1 MRIGVWNREAL
12 FACGLALAFGTGLVS
27 QSRADDSFA
36 AVSEK
41 VNQKVVKLFGSGG
54 FTGLVSYGT
63 GALVSPDG
71 YILTIASHMLD
82 TQDLRVHLSDGRRFH
97 AKVVVIEPELD
108 AALVKIDKVEE
119 LPYFDVAQAAK
130 ASLAHAGDWIL
141 ALSNEFNVATR
152 DEPMSVQHGVIA
164 AYAKLQGHKGVFDA
178 PYTGDVYVIDAITNN
193 PGAGGGVITTRKGE
207 LLGIIGK
214 ELRNGLTNTWI
225 NYAVP
230 IQVLAKFVTEGKAGK
245 YKPIVKP
252 KSPGGPGG
260 YHGLMLVPNVV
271 ERTPPYIEEVVPGSP
286 AAKAGLKPDDLIVY
300 VDGEQVLT
308 VTAFKEIL
316 TKTRPG
322 TVVKLEIRR
331 VDKNDPSGADRLLT
345 VELKLSEPPAEKKK
359 EAEKGKQ
366 GDTEKKDGEKG
377 RQGDTETK
385 K

>member
-1 MRIGVWNREAL
+1 MKFCVGFL
-12 FACGLALAFGTGLVS
+12 GLMLAVPAV
-27 QSRADDSFA
+27 RADDSFA

-71 YILTIASHMLD
+71 YILTVAGHMLD

-108 AALVKIDKVEE
+108 AALVKIEKAEG
-119 LPYFDVAQAAK
+119 LPYFDIEQAAK
-130 ASLAHAGDWIL
+130 ARLAHTGDWIL

-207 LLGIIGK
+207 LIGIIGK

-230 IQVLAKFVTEGKAGK
+230 IQVLAKFVSEGKAGK
-245 YKPIVKP
+245 YKPIVRA
-252 KSPGGPGG
+252 KSTGGPGG
-260 YHGLMLVPNVV
+260 YHGLLLVPNVV
-271 ERTPPYIEEVVPGSP
+271 ERTPPYIEEVLPGSP
-286 AAKAGLKPDDLIVY
+286 GAKAGLKPDDLIVY

-308 VTAFKEIL
+308 VSAFKEIL
-316 TKTRPG
+316 SKTRPG
-322 TVVKLEIRR
+322 TVVKLEARR
-331 VDKNDPSGADRLLT
+331 VDKNDAGGADRLLT
-345 VELKLSEPPAEKKK
+345 VELKLGEPPQKKEGEKGRAGEGEKKK
-359 EAEKGKQ
+359 EEA
-366 GDTEKKDGEKG
+366 KK
-377 RQGDTETK
+377 
-385 K
+385 